1 MKIINEN
8 PKYIGKERFNNVAKY
23 ILEDLKWRQDGGN
36 PNYKPD
42 KEGIIN
48 IIYYNEPFER

>member
-1 MKIINEN
+1 M
-8 PKYIGKERFNNVAKY
+8 AKY